1 MKPTIKWGVIGFV
14 ILFIGLWIFLLIT
27 GHDAE
32 GWKCVSISEPFYCTF
47 LEFMSAPVHW
57 AFVLFFSW
65 VGFLAGAIDV
75 IMINK
80 AFSKSRGKEKK
91 LPLKIASIL
100 VLTLV
105 IVIGVIGIL
114 AFDDW
119 VSTMIYIIIFAI
131 FVMLVSWFIGKRKYG

>member
-1 MKPTIKWGVIGFV
+1 MKPAIKWGVIGFV

-27 GHDAE
+27 GHDSE
-32 GWKCVSISEPFYCTF
+32 GWKCVSIGEPAYCSF

-65 VGFLAGAIDV
+65 VGFFAGAIDV

-80 AFSKSRGKEKK
+80 TIKKSKEQKK

-114 AFDDW
+114 AFDNW
-119 VSTMIYIIIFAI
+119 AGIMIYVVIFAI
-131 FVMLVSWFIGKRKYG
+131 FVMIVSWFIGKKKYG